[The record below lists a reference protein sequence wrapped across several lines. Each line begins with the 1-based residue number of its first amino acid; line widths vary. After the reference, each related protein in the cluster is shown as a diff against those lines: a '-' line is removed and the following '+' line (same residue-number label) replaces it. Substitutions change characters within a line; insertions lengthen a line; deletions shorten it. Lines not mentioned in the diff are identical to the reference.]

1 MRSLPL
7 TTLSCRSSE
16 AGFAISLHSLPI
28 LSHITDSLSS
38 LFYHTEWIFFV
49 PSKTDRVPKGSIRSH
64 PFVAQVRFK
73 VDLPRIRSHSLQGVL
88 MSPQK
93 ESSFLIVISSLTV
106 LTISLVSSVIA
117 TLCVPLLRN
126 NVFIIIVFDRGS
138 WSEDPFLTLHL
149 LLYRFM
155 DTMSSLLCNYFALFS
170 NTRESDCMVCLFPAN
185 PRFLVNLPQRC
196 FQKNSS

>member
-49 PSKTDRVPKGSIRSH
+49 PSKTDRVAKGSIPLWSTE
-64 PFVAQVRFK
+64 AQVRFK

-88 MSPQK
+88 MSPQL
-93 ESSFLIVISSLTV
+93 ESSFLIAISSLTV

-117 TLCVPLLRN
+117 IRFVPLFKNR
-126 NVFIIIVFDRGS
+126 VFIIIVFTRGS
-138 WSEDPFLTLHL
+138 WSEEPFLTLYL
-149 LLYRFM
+149 LLYRKTVSLSRQFV
-155 DTMSSLLCNYFALFS
+155 TLFHFYSILFVGIRGKMS
-170 NTRESDCMVCLFPAN
+170 RV
-185 PRFLVNLPQRC
+185 V
-196 FQKNSS
+196 

>member
-1 MRSLPL
+1 MDNLNQSFYRHLRSDAF
-7 TTLSCRSSE
+7 TISDTLSCRLSE

-49 PSKTDRVPKGSIRSH
+49 PSKTDRVAKGSIPLWSTE
-64 PFVAQVRFK
+64 AQVRFK

-88 MSPQK
+88 MSPHL
-93 ESSFLIVISSLTV
+93 ESSFLIAISSLTV

-126 NVFIIIVFDRGS
+126 KVFII
-138 WSEDPFLTLHL
+138 H
-149 LLYRFM
+149 RFH
-155 DTMSSLLCNYFALFS
+155 
-170 NTRESDCMVCLFPAN
+170 
-185 PRFLVNLPQRC
+185 
-196 FQKNSS
+196 